1 MWLEH
6 GRGDT
11 GRGFRAWIGGV
22 LALRVP
28 GMVVVALGGNAIL
41 QRGQKG
47 TADEQFEN
55 IRVTSWHIAQMIDA
69 GWSVVVAHGNGPQVG
84 NILLQNE
91 EARHIVPPMPL
102 DVCGAQSQGL
112 IGYMLVQALRNE
124 LRAKGINRQPVAL
137 VTQVVVDPEDRAF
150 RQPTKPVGP
159 FYTEAQARRL
169 VQTKGYK
176 VVDTGAKGWRRV
188 VPSPD
193 PAGIIEIDAVRSL
206 VAAGMIVVSCG
217 GGGVPVAR
225 GAGGQLYGV
234 EAVIDKDLA
243 TERLATELGAEVM
256 MILTDVE
263 QVVLDWGKPEARPV
277 RRLTTADARALLA
290 SGQFP
295 AGSMGPKVEACVRF
309 VEHGGQR
316 AIIANLAGGM
326 AALRGD
332 SGTSFT
338 AGTDQVRAFNG
349 VASAGPADA
358 SDGRSDD

>member
-1 MWLEH
+1 MS
-6 GRGDT
+6 
-11 GRGFRAWIGGV
+11 
-22 LALRVP
+22 AL
-28 GMVVVALGGNAIL
+28 GTAVVALGGNAIL

-69 GWSVVVAHGNGPQVG
+69 GWRVVVAHGNGPQVG

-102 DVCGAQSQGL
+102 DVCGAESQGL
-112 IGYMLVQALRNE
+112 IGYMLAQALRNE
-124 LRAKGINRQPVAL
+124 LRAKGIERPVAAL
-137 VTQVVVDPEDRAF
+137 VTQVVVDPEDVAF
-150 RQPTKPVGP
+150 RRPTKPVGP

-169 VQTKGYK
+169 AQTKGYQ
-176 VVDTGAKGWRRV
+176 VVEVGAKGWRRV

-193 PAGIIEIDAVRSL
+193 PAGIVEIDSVRSL
-206 VAAGMIVVSCG
+206 VTAGVVVITCG
-217 GGGVPVAR
+217 GGGIPVAR

-243 TERLATELGAEVM
+243 TERLATELRAEVM

-263 QVVLDWGKPEARPV
+263 HVVLDYGKPEARAI
-277 RRLTTADARALLA
+277 RRLTVAEARDLLA
-290 SGQFP
+290 GGQFP

-309 VEHGGQR
+309 VEHGGRR

-326 AALRGD
+326 AALRGENGTEFT
-332 SGTSFT
+332 SGQESALVRTGTGT
-338 AGTDQVRAFNG
+338 A
-349 VASAGPADA
+349 
-358 SDGRSDD
+358 